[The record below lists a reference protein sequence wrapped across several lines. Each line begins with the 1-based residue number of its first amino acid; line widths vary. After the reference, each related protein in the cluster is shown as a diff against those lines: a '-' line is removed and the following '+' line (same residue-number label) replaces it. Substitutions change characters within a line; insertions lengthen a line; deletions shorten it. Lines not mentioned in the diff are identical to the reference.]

1 MATDETE
8 AIRKRQLIEI
18 NADPGSREGLEAQYG
33 QVWGTPEV
41 MRDYEVLG
49 FMAPYVVVR
58 RKADGIKGSLMFQHD
73 PRFYFKFEPH
83 SE

>member
-18 NADPGSREGLEAQYG
+18 NAEPGSREALEAKHVQI
-33 QVWGTPEV
+33 WGTSEV
-41 MRDYEVLG
+41 RRDYEVLG

-58 RKADGIKGSLMFQHD
+58 RKEDGIKGSLMFQHD